1 MFGSI
6 FNPENK
12 FWQTLDHLADLL
24 ILSLLWLLCSL
35 PLVTAGA
42 ATTAL
47 YDAAAHCLRG
57 PESMPW
63 KRFVQTFRRELL
75 PASLVTVVWGA
86 VLLMLVYALQMTAA
100 AASAGTSAAWAALI
114 FCLVVMILPVGA
126 ACWMFPLLSRFA
138 FRPVDL
144 MLTALRLTLG
154 CLPRTIGLVAIVGIS
169 ALLVRVLL
177 IPIVI
182 LPGAAAW
189 LFTLLLEPVFRRY
202 QPDDTLDEPVSP
214 DEEESETQ
222 EEEV

>member
-42 ATTAL
+42 AATAL

-57 PESMPW
+57 AEPMPW
-63 KRFVQTFRRELL
+63 KRFGQTFRRELL

-100 AASAGTSAAWAALI
+100 AASAGASAAWAALI

-126 ACWMFPLLSRFA
+126 ACWMFPLLSRFS

-144 MLTALRLTLG
+144 MLTALRLALG
-154 CLPRTIGLVAIVGIS
+154 CLPRTIGLVLIVGVS

-202 QPDDTLDEPVSP
+202 QPDDTPDEPVPP
-214 DEEESETQ
+214 DEEESEPQ

>member
-57 PESMPW
+57 PEPMPW

-86 VLLMLVYALQMTAA
+86 VLLMLV
-100 AASAGTSAAWAALI
+100 
-114 FCLVVMILPVGA
+114 
-126 ACWMFPLLSRFA
+126 
-138 FRPVDL
+138 
-144 MLTALRLTLG
+144 
-154 CLPRTIGLVAIVGIS
+154 
-169 ALLVRVLL
+169 
-177 IPIVI
+177 
-182 LPGAAAW
+182 
-189 LFTLLLEPVFRRY
+189 
-202 QPDDTLDEPVSP
+202 
-214 DEEESETQ
+214 
-222 EEEV
+222 

>member
-47 YDAAAHCLRG
+47 YDAAAHCLHG
-57 PESMPW
+57 PEPMPW

-126 ACWMFPLLSRFA
+126 ACWMFPLLSRFT

-144 MLTALRLTLG
+144 MLTSLRLALG
-154 CLPRTIGLVAIVGIS
+154 RLPRTLGLVLILAVSIFLIR
-169 ALLVRVLL
+169 LLLF
-177 IPIVI
+177 PVI
-182 LPGAAAW
+182 LLPGIAAW
-189 LFTLLLEPVFRRY
+189 LFAALLEPVFHQY
-202 QPDDTLDEPVSP
+202 QDSLQNPT
-214 DEEESETQ
+214 EET
-222 EEEV
+222 VD